1 MIRNQSLTFAAVVLA
16 SLAPA
21 TAPAPA
27 SAPAPV
33 QSPDSISADEST
45 AIETLRAIAAA
56 QERFKAGAHID
67 TNCDGVGEYGFFAEI
82 AGTRAMRVGEGDPC
96 VPAAGNPPDDLLFR
110 PLLRSS
116 FGSVRYSCVRYSG
129 YVFQMWLPNPRVAG
143 HVTAVRE
150 DNTGG
155 KVAAPFPDPVN
166 GSQMWCCYAWPIEYG
181 HTGRRA
187 FFVNQR
193 SDVLEY
199 SNRRPHPF
207 SGFPAQPP
215 YDSWPW
221 FDEAYSV
228 VGDMSSPPRI
238 GIPNANRTIWWPVP

>member
-1 MIRNQSLTFAAVVLA
+1 MIRNQKLRFAAVVLA

-21 TAPAPA
+21 AAPA
-27 SAPAPV
+27 
-33 QSPDSISADEST
+33 QSPDSIGANEST

-67 TNCDGVGEYGFFAEI
+67 TNCDGVGEYGFFAEL
-82 AGTRAMRVGEGDPC
+82 AGSLPMRVGSGGDPC
-96 VPAAGNPPDDLLFR
+96 VPFAGSPPDDLLFR

-116 FGSVRYSCVRYSG
+116 FGYVRYSCVRHSG
-129 YVFQMWLPNPRVAG
+129 YIFQVWLPAATVGG
-143 HVTAVRE
+143 HVNAVRE

-155 KVAAPFPDPVN
+155 KMAAPFPDPVN
-166 GSQMWCCYAWPIEYG
+166 GAHLWCGYAWPVDYG

-193 SDVLEY
+193 GEVLEY

-207 SGFPAQPP
+207 SGLPILPP
-215 YDSWPW
+215 YDNGPW

-228 VGDMSSPPRI
+228 PGDMGSPPRI
-238 GIPNANRTIWWPVP
+238 GILNANRTIWRPVP